1 MAKDKS
7 LMVKSTEVGVNK
19 IVDFNFFYI
28 KKILEIPA
36 ISGNKKE
43 DSFQRPLLSSGD
55 RI

>member
-1 MAKDKS
+1 
-7 LMVKSTEVGVNK
+7 MVKSTEVGVNK
-19 IVDFNFFYI
+19 LLISTFFYI

-36 ISGNKKE
+36 ISGNKKKE